1 MRYFVCCLM
10 LAACTT
16 AAADEL
22 ADANKLID
30 AKSYA
35 QGIALLTKLSDGGN
49 TNAQLRL
56 GQVYWYGEG
65 VPVDRAR
72 GDALFS
78 KAAAS
83 GNADAKIAMGMTA
96 ARGQHMQDIEYWTTK
111 YDGADLT
118 SGQYACTAPAI
129 PAKSITRPEVV
140 AISKAVGEY
149 RNCYN
154 GFVRNLDDSMP
165 AGKRIPVEI
174 ADLMTDQEMNQSRAH
189 LDQVYSRVAANSKAG
204 ADKTMAAYDSW
215 HNETTLYMR
224 QKNIEAERL
233 ARDEEIGQQNAS
245 RQIVPPTVKM
255 TPGGK

>member
-1 MRYFVCCLM
+1 MRHFVCCLL
-10 LAACTT
+10 LAVCTA

-22 ADANKLID
+22 EDANKLID

-72 GDALFS
+72 GDALFA

-83 GNADAKIAMGMTA
+83 GNADAKVALGMTA
-96 ARGQHMQDIEYWTTK
+96 ARGKHLSDIEYWTTK
-111 YDGADLT
+111 YDGSDLT
-118 SGQYACTAPAI
+118 AGQYACKAPEF
-129 PAKSITRPEVV
+129 PAKSITRGEVL
-140 AISKAVGEY
+140 ANSKAMSEW

-154 GFVRNLDDSMP
+154 GFVRNLDDAMP

-174 ADLMTDQEMNQSRAH
+174 ADLMTDQEMNQARTH
-189 LDQVYSRVAANSKAG
+189 LDQVYSRVAASSKAG
-204 ADKTMAAYDSW
+204 ADKTLAAYDSW
-215 HNETTLYMR
+215 HNETMTYMR
-224 QKNIEAERL
+224 QKNIEAERVV
-233 ARDEEIGQQNAS
+233 RDEEIMQQNYS
-245 RQIVPPTVKM
+245 RQVVAPTIKM
-255 TPGGK
+255 APGGK